1 MPSGPQHPW
10 EFGYY
15 VSLAQVGLEMVA
27 PIGIGLLLDYWL
39 GWAPWGVVSGAV
51 VGLVGG
57 IAHLVALANRRD
69 DSDSRKEHR

>member
-1 MPSGPQHPW
+1 MPSGPLHPR

-15 VSLAQVGLEMVA
+15 VSLAQVGLEMVV
-27 PIGIGLLLDYWL
+27 PIGIGLLLEYWL
-39 GWAPWGVVSGAV
+39 GWAPWGVVGGAV

-57 IAHLVALANRRD
+57 IAHLVALANRID